1 VASSPN
7 ITRPWPDITVTPSTT
22 RVSILRF
29 IASSETSA
37 GGQSVRKD

>member
-1 VASSPN
+1 M
-7 ITRPWPDITVTPSTT
+7 TRPWQDMMVTPSTT
-22 RVSILRF
+22 RFSILRF